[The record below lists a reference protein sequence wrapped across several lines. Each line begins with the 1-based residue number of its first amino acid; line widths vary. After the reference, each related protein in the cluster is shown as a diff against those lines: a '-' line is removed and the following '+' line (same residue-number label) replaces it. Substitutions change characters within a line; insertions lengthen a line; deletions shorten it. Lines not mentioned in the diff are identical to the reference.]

1 MALDNKQN
9 MTIGRSFFQDSSF
22 RHVTGSATYIDD
34 IPLPKNCLHG
44 ALVLSDV
51 ASGTITSLDIR
62 ELIALGLLD
71 FGPRVA
77 IILVLFNF

>member
-1 MALDNKQN
+1 MLILK
-9 MTIGRSFFQDSSF
+9 TL
-22 RHVTGSATYIDD
+22 T
-34 IPLPKNCLHG
+34 P
-44 ALVLSDV
+44 
-51 ASGTITSLDIR
+51 LDIR